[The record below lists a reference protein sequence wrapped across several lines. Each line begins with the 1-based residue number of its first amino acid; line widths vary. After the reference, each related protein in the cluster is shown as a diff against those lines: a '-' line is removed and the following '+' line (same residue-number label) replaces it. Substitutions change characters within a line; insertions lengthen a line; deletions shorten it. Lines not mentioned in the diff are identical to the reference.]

1 MSPWLPTIYTNQ
13 EDSDQSVC
21 RHAEIG
27 ITLTSFRLCL
37 EFPDQ
42 KDVTL
47 HSVKLWNIRSVPV
60 CF

>member
-1 MSPWLPTIYTNQ
+1 MSPRLPTIYMNQ

-21 RHAEIG
+21 RPAEIG
-27 ITLTSFRLCL
+27 ITMTSFRLCL

-42 KDVTL
+42 RAATL
-47 HSVKLWNIRSVPV
+47 YSAKLWNIRSVPV